1 VRNILISDES
11 TELKNFYSNF
21 GRMKKLI
28 NIGVT
33 PDINRFSLSFR
44 DKEVEKEYQKFYFK
58 DSLLVFRIALIVVTF
73 LYGIFGLLDVAV
85 AQEYKNF
92 FFLIRYAFVIP
103 YLLIVFSLSFFKF
116 FEKIW
121 QLLLFASFIIG
132 GFGIILMIVRMPENV
147 TYYAGLMLVFSA
159 GYFFVKLRFIL
170 ATLAGWITLAIF
182 FFTVLIFSEI
192 PYNLII
198 AYTFFYISANVI
210 SMFAA
215 YYVEFFNRR
224 NFSLTNQ
231 LNQKK
236 VELEEVNKNL
246 ESLVKART
254 LQLATSEKKFR
265 TLVEKASDIIF
276 SLTSDGIFNYVSPNW
291 KEILGH
297 EIKEVQGQNFLK
309 FIHPEDINKVSSCML
324 DFNTTGKSKNY
335 CEYRVKHKNGEWRW
349 HVTTLTPQYNDE
361 KKINSFIGIAHDIS
375 ERKKAENA
383 IIESQRLS
391 AIGEMASAVAHDF
404 NNSLQI
410 IFGNLDVV
418 MLDKNIPPQIK
429 NHLDTIKTSATD
441 ASARVQLLQR
451 FSGKKQSST
460 RYYKVDLNKIVK
472 DVVIQSR
479 PLWKDRQEEKG
490 IEIIIE
496 TKYADIPSSVGNE
509 GELRSVVYNLVK
521 NSVEAMPY
529 GGTIFLETGKGENGI
544 FVRITDTGTG
554 MDEETKTRVFQP
566 FFTTKGFEIGRGLG
580 MSGAYSIIQEHKGEL
595 KILQSSLG
603 KGTTIEVLLPF
614 YDDDQ
619 IPDETKTINE
629 FTGTARILWVDDE
642 PMIREIASELLDA
655 LGHKGTMVSSG
666 MEALEMLDKED
677 FDLVITDIGMP
688 KMSGW
693 QLSDKI
699 YEKYNGKIKIAALTG
714 WGNQFDEGEKNEH
727 NIDFVLTKPIKI
739 NELKSLIDKS
749 MQLVK

>member
-1 VRNILISDES
+1 
-11 TELKNFYSNF
+11 
-21 GRMKKLI
+21 MK
-28 NIGVT
+28 V
-33 PDINRFSLSFR
+33 NRLTLSFR
-44 DKEVEKEYQKFYFK
+44 DKLIEREYQNYYFK
-58 DSLLVFRIALIVVTF
+58 DSLIVFRIALIVVAF
-73 LYGIFGLLDVAV
+73 LYGIFGLLDVTV
-85 AQEYKNF
+85 AYEHKSF
-92 FFLIRYAFVIP
+92 FFLIRYVFVIP
-103 YLLIVFSLSFFKF
+103 YLLIVFLLSFFKF

-182 FFTVLIFSEI
+182 LFTVLIFSEI
-192 PYNLII
+192 PYSLLI

-254 LQLATSEKKFR
+254 LQLASSEKKFR

-276 SLTSDGIFNYVSPNW
+276 SLTSDGVFNYVSPNW

-297 EIKEVQGQNFLK
+297 EIKEVQGQNFLA
-309 FIHPEDINKVSSCML
+309 FIHPEDINKVSGCML
-324 DFNTTGKSKNY
+324 DLNNTDKSRSY

-361 KKINSFIGIAHDIS
+361 KKLNSFIGIAHDIS

-418 MLDKNIPPQIK
+418 LLDKNIPPQIK
-429 NHLDTIKTSATD
+429 NYLETIKTSATD

-451 FSGKKQSST
+451 FSGKKPSST
-460 RYYKVDLNKIVK
+460 RYQKVDLNKIVK
-472 DVVIQSR
+472 DVVTQSR

-496 TKYADIPSSVGNE
+496 TKYADISISVGNE

-529 GGTIFLETGKGENGI
+529 GGTIFLETGKRENGI
-544 FVRITDTGTG
+544 FFQITDTGTG
-554 MDEETKTRVFQP
+554 MDDETKTRVFQP
-566 FFTTKGFEIGRGLG
+566 FYTTKGFEIGRGLG
-580 MSGAYSIIQEHKGEL
+580 MSSAYSIIQEHKGEL
-595 KILQSSLG
+595 KILRSSPG
-603 KGTTIEVLLPF
+603 KGTTIEVFLPF
-614 YDDDQ
+614 YNDDL
-619 IPDETKTINE
+619 ISDETKPIEE
-629 FTGTARILWVDDE
+629 FTGSARVLWVDDE
-642 PMIREIASELLDA
+642 PMIREIAHELLEA

-666 MEALEMLDKED
+666 MEALEILEKEE

-699 YEKYNGKIKIAALTG
+699 NEKYNGKIKIAALTG

-739 NELKSLIDKS
+739 NELKALIDKS

>member
-1 VRNILISDES
+1 
-11 TELKNFYSNF
+11 
-21 GRMKKLI
+21 MK
-28 NIGVT
+28 V
-33 PDINRFSLSFR
+33 NRLTLSFR
-44 DKEVEKEYQKFYFK
+44 DKLIEREYQNYYFK
-58 DSLLVFRIALIVVTF
+58 DSLFAFRIALVVVAI
-73 LYGIFGLLDVAV
+73 LYGVFGLLDVTV
-85 AQEYKNF
+85 AYEHKSF
-92 FFLIRYAFVIP
+92 FFLIRYVFVIP
-103 YLLIVFSLSFFKF
+103 YLFIVFILSFFKVF
-116 FEKIW
+116 KKIW
-121 QLLLFASFIIG
+121 QALLFLSFIIG
-132 GFGIILMIVRMPENV
+132 GTGIILMIVRMPENV

-182 FFTVLIFSEI
+182 FFAVVFFSEI
-192 PYNLII
+192 PYKLII

-215 YYVEFFNRR
+215 YSIEYFNRR

-297 EIKEVQGQNFLK
+297 EIKEVQGQNFLT
-309 FIHPEDINKVSSCML
+309 FIHPEDINKVSDCILVLNST
-324 DFNTTGKSKNY
+324 DKSKSY

-361 KKINSFIGIAHDIS
+361 TKLKSFIGIAHDIS

-418 MLDKNIPPQIK
+418 LLDKNIPPQIK
-429 NHLDTIKTSATD
+429 NHLETIKTSATD

-460 RYYKVDLNKIVK
+460 RYQKVDLNKIVK
-472 DVVIQSR
+472 DVIIQSR

-490 IEIIIE
+490 LEIIIE
-496 TKYADIPSSVGNE
+496 TKFAEIPGTLGNE
-509 GELRSVVYNLVK
+509 GELRSVIYNLVK
-521 NSVEAMPY
+521 NSVEAMPD
-529 GGTIFLETGKGENGI
+529 GGTIILETGKRENGLFI
-544 FVRITDTGTG
+544 QITDTGTG

-566 FFTTKGFEIGRGLG
+566 FYTTKGFEIGRGLG

-595 KILQSSLG
+595 KILRSSPG

-614 YDDDQ
+614 YNDDQ
-619 IPDETKTINE
+619 VSDETITIDE
-629 FTGTARILWVDDE
+629 FTGSARVLWVDDE
-642 PMIREIASELLDA
+642 PMIREIAHELLEA

-666 MEALEMLDKED
+666 MEALEILEKEE

-699 YEKYNGKIKIAALTG
+699 NEKYNGKIKIAALTG

>member
-1 VRNILISDES
+1 MSMFQDMNI
-11 TELKNFYSNF
+11 N
-21 GRMKKLI
+21 KL
-28 NIGVT
+28 T
-33 PDINRFSLSFR
+33 LSFK
-44 DKEVEKEYQKFYFK
+44 DNIENEYQAYYFK
-58 DSLLVFRIALIVVTF
+58 DSLNVFRFALIVVAF

-85 AQEYKNF
+85 APEHKNL

-103 YLLIVFSLSFFKF
+103 FLLIVFSLSFFNF
-116 FEKIW
+116 FKKIW
-121 QLLLFASFIIG
+121 QWLLFMSFIIG

-170 ATLAGWITLAIF
+170 ATLGGWITLAIF
-182 FFTVLIFSEI
+182 FFAVLFFSET

-215 YYVEFFNRR
+215 YYIEYFNRR
-224 NFSLTNQ
+224 NFILTNQ

-236 VELEEVNKNL
+236 IELEEVNKNL
-246 ESLVKART
+246 ESQVKART
-254 LQLATSEKKFR
+254 LELETSEKKFR
-265 TLVEKASDIIF
+265 TLVERASDIIF
-276 SLTSDGIFNYVSPNW
+276 SMTSEGTFIYVSPNW

-297 EIKEVQGQNFLK
+297 EISDVQGKQFID
-309 FIHPEDINKVSSCML
+309 FIHHDDINKFSL
-324 DFNTTGKSKNY
+324 FLGKLIESDKSVNY
-335 CEYRVKHKNGEWRW
+335 LEYRVKHNNGGWRW
-349 HVTTLTPQYNDE
+349 HVSSLTPQFDPE
-361 KKINSFIGIAHDIS
+361 GKVDSFIGIAHDIS

-404 NNSLQI
+404 NNSLQV
-410 IFGNLDVV
+410 IFGNLDVIL
-418 MLDKNIPPQIK
+418 LDKSIPPQLK
-429 NHLDTIKTSATD
+429 NYLETIKTSATD

-451 FSGKKQSST
+451 FSGKKQSTT
-460 RYYKVDLNKIVK
+460 RYNKVDLNKIVK
-472 DVVIQSR
+472 DVIIQSR

-490 IEIIIE
+490 LEIIIE
-496 TKYADIPSSVGNE
+496 THYGEIHPVYGNE
-509 GELRSVVYNLVK
+509 GELRSVIYNLVK
-521 NSVEAMPY
+521 NSIEAMPY
-529 GGTIFLETGKGENGI
+529 GGTIIFETGSRENGL
-544 FVRITDTGTG
+544 FVHITDTGTG

-595 KILQSSLG
+595 KVVRSSPG

-614 YDDDQ
+614 CNDESESDD
-619 IPDETKTINE
+619 IKTVNE
-629 FTGTARILWVDDE
+629 FTGSARVLWVDDE

-666 MEALEMLDKED
+666 MEALEMLDKEE

-688 KMSGW
+688 RMSGW

-699 YEKYNGKIKIAALTG
+699 NEKFDGKIKIAALTG

-727 NIDFVLTKPIKI
+727 NIDFILTKPIKI
-739 NELKSLIDKS
+739 NELKSLIDKA